1 MLFQQLLGFLSFY
14 IPELICILLMMSL
27 LLAEAS
33 VKNEHAS
40 RDKITVFSLS
50 VLALAL
56 IALFVNLGKEPA
68 SIFSD
73 AVIIDPFSTLI
84 KIIMVLGTMGS
95 IYLSYSSKDIYTNL
109 KSEFAIMA
117 VGVLVGGM
125 LLASANNMLTLYLG
139 IETLS
144 ILSFVM
150 SAFKRDESTSAEAGL
165 KYALYGGLSSGVALY
180 GISHLYGVLGS
191 IQFAEMMAQLP
202 GLAGTNMV
210 VVLVSFVL
218 FFVGLGYKISAFP
231 FHMWTPDVYQ
241 GSPIPVTT
249 FFSIVP
255 KMAGLAAL
263 IRVSF
268 VFFSE
273 ASALSTSWIGLM
285 LVISAMTMT
294 VGNVTAIGQSSV
306 KRLLA
311 FSSIGHVGM
320 MILGVVVLNDVGVRA
335 ILFYGIAYLF
345 MTLIAFYI
353 TSHLSDMY
361 GTDTYDVFRGLVYK
375 HPTMAIIM
383 AAVLFSLAGMPPFSG
398 FVAKFNIFS
407 VVIEKRY
414 YGIAIVAAI
423 NSIIALYYYMKLA
436 KIMIFGQQDG
446 EEKVVGFTFANQAV
460 IIALFIP
467 VLFLGIFWDQAMT
480 LSGNA
485 FVHIK

>member
-1 MLFQQLLGFLSFY
+1 MIQQLLGYLSFY
-14 IPELICILLMMSL
+14 IPEVICVGLMMTL
-27 LLAEAS
+27 LLAESS
-33 VKNEHAS
+33 VKQEHGS
-40 RDKITVFSLS
+40 RDKITIYSLS
-50 VLALAL
+50 VLALSL

-68 SIFSD
+68 VIFSN
-73 AVIIDPFSTLI
+73 AVTIDPFSTLV
-84 KIIMVLGTMGS
+84 KIIMVIGTMGS

-109 KSEFAIMA
+109 KSEFAIMS

-139 IETLS
+139 LETLS

-150 SAFKRDESTSAEAGL
+150 AAFKRDESTSAEAGL
-165 KYALYGGLSSGVALY
+165 KYALYGGLSSGVAVY

-191 IQFAEMMAQLP
+191 IQFTEMITMLP
-202 GLAGTNMV
+202 TLTGSNLLIVIIA
-210 VVLVSFVL
+210 FVM

-268 VFFSE
+268 VFFSDP
-273 ASALSTSWIGLM
+273 STLSTTWIGLM
-285 LVISAMTMT
+285 LVVAAMTMT

-361 GTDTYDVFRGLVYK
+361 GTDTYDVFRGLIYK
-375 HPTMAIIM
+375 HPVMAVIM
-383 AAVLFSLAGMPPFSG
+383 ASVLFSLAGMPPFSG
-398 FVAKFNIFS
+398 FVAKFNIFA

-414 YGIAIVAAI
+414 YGIALVAAI
-423 NSIIALYYYMKLA
+423 NSVISLYYYMKLA

-446 EEKVVGFTFANQAV
+446 EEKVLGFTFANQAV
-460 IIALFIP
+460 IVALFIP
-467 VLFLGIFWDQAMT
+467 VLFLGIFWDSAMT

-485 FVHIK
+485 FVYIK